1 MTALIELKAL
11 EVQVCGELPPDIAA
25 MRQRLEEARAEV
37 AEYRRVA
44 DGLFMGKVGL
54 DGLVGLIP
62 IIGEVY
68 SLYAATI
75 LIQQAIKAKCSWS
88 TILGGVVMMAIDVA
102 IGTWF
107 LIGDLADLFFR
118 SHAWFGGMVLSE
130 IDEKLA
136 HIDLAHRILSGS
148 APPVEGSDLTTVR
161 DHLFRSGKT
170 EQAVYLRIGAV
181 AVVCMFMM
189 HECRRAQEARLAAVS
204 ACEMRGGWFCSLR
217 N

>member
-1 MTALIELKAL
+1 MTTLIECKAS
-11 EVQVCGELPPDIAA
+11 EVQVRGELPPDIAA
-25 MRQRLEEARAEV
+25 MRQRLVEARTDV
-37 AEYRRVA
+37 AQFSRFA
-44 DGLFMGKVGL
+44 DGLILRKVGL
-54 DGLVGLIP
+54 DGIVGLIP
-62 IIGEVY
+62 IVGEVY
-68 SLYAATI
+68 SLYAAII

-102 IGTWF
+102 IGTW
-107 LIGDLADLFFR
+107 LVIGDLADFFFR
-118 SHAWFGGMVLSE
+118 SHAWFASLMLSE

-136 HIDLAHRILSGS
+136 HIDLAHRISSGS
-148 APPVEGSDLTTVR
+148 ALPVEGSDLTTVR

-204 ACEMRGGWFCSLR
+204 ACEVRGGWFCSLR